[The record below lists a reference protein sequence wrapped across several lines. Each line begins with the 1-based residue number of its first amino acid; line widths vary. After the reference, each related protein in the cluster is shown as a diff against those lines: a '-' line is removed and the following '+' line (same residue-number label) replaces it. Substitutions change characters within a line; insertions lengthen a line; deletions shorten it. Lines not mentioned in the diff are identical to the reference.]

1 MTFAPVKSVREAQA
15 LGMPISIIEQL
26 INSGQLQDPVAQ
38 PELPN
43 IGQPVPPAPME
54 AAMAPQQPQGF
65 QVNAEGQA
73 PPISGI
79 EQAMMGE
86 DFESQ
91 AIAEMPNA
99 PPQKKLGLLGRIKQ
113 QPGGSRAL
121 LALGAS
127 LLSNKD
133 FFSGLGQGAMAYQ
146 GVLDEEAEK
155 RKPKV
160 DYLAQGAFQV
170 TYDPV
175 TGKRVIERTPVAD
188 FEEKNLGTKLA
199 TQQLIAQG
207 RNETSIINNK
217 ADNDAE
223 WRRAKAK
230 IDADKEIATLNND
243 AEMQRVLKVTER
255 ALEVARIR
263 GEGSAGS
270 DGRAVPNI
278 KAIEARKQA
287 QLDVVNIDRSIKG
300 ISGILSDMSSGKFNP
315 DILSNLT
322 SAART
327 STGLFGT
334 TDYDLTKQRLESVVQ
349 GAVRSILSSNVGVQ
363 TQMDAER
370 AQAEILSSKSSGP
383 VVRDALRR
391 LQTYLNEARG
401 VYDDTLETFDTIY
414 DFGDN
419 PKARKP
425 KAESLEDI
433 AAEFGLDI

>member
-1 MTFAPVKSVREAQA
+1 M
-15 LGMPISIIEQL
+15 
-26 INSGQLQDPVAQ
+26 D
-38 PELPN
+38 
-43 IGQPVPPAPME
+43 
-54 AAMAPQQPQGF
+54 
-65 QVNAEGQA
+65 
-73 PPISGI
+73 
-79 EQAMMGE
+79 
-86 DFESQ
+86 
-91 AIAEMPNA
+91 
-99 PPQKKLGLLGRIKQ
+99 
-113 QPGGSRAL
+113 
-121 LALGAS
+121 
-127 LLSNKD
+127 
-133 FFSGLGQGAMAYQ
+133 
-146 GVLDEEAEK
+146 
-155 RKPKV
+155 
-160 DYLAQGAFQV
+160 
-170 TYDPV
+170 
-175 TGKRVIERTPVAD
+175 
-188 FEEKNLGTKLA
+188 
-199 TQQLIAQG
+199 
-207 RNETSIINNK
+207 
-217 ADNDAE
+217 
-223 WRRAKAK
+223 
-230 IDADKEIATLNND
+230 
-243 AEMQRVLKVTER
+243 RVLKVTER

-270 DGRAVPNI
+270 DGRSVPNI

-287 QLDVVNIDRSIKG
+287 QLDVVNIDRSVKG
-300 ISGILSDMSSGKFNP
+300 INGILSDMASGKFNP

-391 LQTYLNEARG
+391 LQTYLKEARG